1 MEKIMQENKKIRLI
15 FDLDKV
21 SNGEI
26 NKKKGDLVDVEIL
39 KEFHK
44 GLDIKYIPSTDK
56 EIDLLNR
63 NKSIY
68 NRQLRSKI
76 FRLITDYMIESQ
88 RAKGIRTGEIP
99 YGFKD

>member
-1 MEKIMQENKKIRLI
+1 MQENKKIRLT
-15 FDLDKV
+15 FNLDKV

-39 KEFHK
+39 KEFYK
-44 GLDIKYIPSTDK
+44 SLDIKYIRSTDK

-63 NKSIY
+63 NKTIY
-68 NRQLRSKI
+68 NRQLKSKI
-76 FRLITDYMIESQ
+76 SRLIIDYMFERQ
-88 RAKGIRTGEIP
+88 RAKGIGIGEIP

>member
-1 MEKIMQENKKIRLI
+1 MQENKKIRLT

-39 KEFHK
+39 KEFYK

-68 NRQLRSKI
+68 NRQLRLKI
-76 FRLITDYMIESQ
+76 FKLITRDMFERQ
-88 RAKGIRTGEIP
+88 RAKGIKIGEIP

>member
-1 MEKIMQENKKIRLI
+1 MQENKKIRLT
-15 FDLDKV
+15 FNLDKV

-26 NKKKGDLVDVEIL
+26 NKKKGDLVDEKLFEIL
-39 KEFHK
+39 KEFNK
-44 GLDIKYIPSTDK
+44 SIDIKYIRSTDK

-68 NRQLRSKI
+68 NRQLKSKI
-76 FRLITDYMIESQ
+76 SRLIIDYMFERQ
-88 RAKGIRTGEIP
+88 RAKGIGIGEIP